1 MTTDSTKAFLPVA
14 APYEATVLVG
24 YLDKAFNG
32 EAIETPPR
40 RSPLWPIACRVIDAM
55 TRDRYHIGA
64 YPSTAALPQ
73 VLPTAGRIV
82 RGPSR
87 SIGQVGPQ
95 MVPRTVARG

>member
-1 MTTDSTKAFLPVA
+1 VTAADSTTKFLPVA

-32 EAIETPPR
+32 DAIETPPR
-40 RSPLWPIACRVIDAM
+40 RSPLWPIACKVIEAM
-55 TRDRYHIGA
+55 TRDRYHLGA
-64 YPSTAALPQ
+64 YPSPSAFPQ

-87 SIGQVGPQ
+87 GLAQ
-95 MVPRTVARG
+95 MVPLVPRPVIRR